1 VGSDADLV
9 LFDPDQTQILSASTH
24 PTRVDYSMF
33 EGREVTGK
41 VEKVFLRGRLLVDG
55 EQWHGTRGYGQFLQ
69 RAASGRVL

>member
-1 VGSDADLV
+1 
-9 LFDPDQTQILSASTH
+9 
-24 PTRVDYSMF
+24 MF